1 MGASVVAETARLPQC
16 GWALA
21 SSPGT
26 DGEVVLG
33 SRRRRGAEEMSR
45 EGIGV
50 LSASN
55 ALHGIDASG
64 IPYEGSGGRH
74 LYHRCIIKLPRL
86 V

>member
-1 MGASVVAETARLPQC
+1 MAETARLPQC

-50 LSASN
+50 LSAFN
-55 ALHGIDASG
+55 ALHDTGASG
-64 IPYEGSGGRH
+64 IPNEDSGRRH
-74 LYHRCIIKLPRL
+74 FYHRSTVKLSVL